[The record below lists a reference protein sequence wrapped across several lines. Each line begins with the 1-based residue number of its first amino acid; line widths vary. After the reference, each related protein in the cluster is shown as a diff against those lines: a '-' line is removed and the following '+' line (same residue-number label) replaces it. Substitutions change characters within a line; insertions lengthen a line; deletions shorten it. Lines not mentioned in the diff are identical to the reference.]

1 MKSSFFHLSISS
13 LRVVFKCI
21 TSSLRLRFS
30 CFNVDKV
37 SCILDSIPFNS
48 VRLVSGS
55 ELSWEGEEGEAV
67 ALLESAMFG
76 RFASF
81 VSSSSTDPLAPCLVF
96 LPLFVTNT
104 RLIIISCKI
113 LPSFLTVPGTFRK
126 GALRFKI
133 HVRTVCAHACS
144 LFVRVWR
151 RRRHHDDKKFPGRA
165 CAVHCNSLPVVVVVL
180 KFPSIWKRFIGSIS
194 GMETFQRLARF
205 GSKPSEPA
213 SCKSDNKSIQ
223 SSICSIRLTIKC
235 ILSVDNIHKLRTRR
249 LASDSLTDQRLTIQ
263 VVKREINKTLLS
275 LTPQVFCSKNEKICL
290 HGPPGRRG
298 PKGSRGRRGP
308 QGVTGRKGARGET
321 GDPGLDGKQGPVGP
335 PGLKGE
341 QGIKGE
347 PGPSGLPGAK
357 GEPGESISSPVVT
370 ISPIKQTVRENQNA
384 VFQCSATGNP
394 RPTITWSQAHKSG
407 LSDSLQ
413 FEPNGK
419 LVVRKVTLA
428 DSGRYICA
436 ARSAFGSA
444 NISAS
449 LQVEGKQKI
458 TTGSLVTQ
466 CLLCWS

>member
-1 MKSSFFHLSISS
+1 M
-13 LRVVFKCI
+13 
-21 TSSLRLRFS
+21 
-30 CFNVDKV
+30 
-37 SCILDSIPFNS
+37 
-48 VRLVSGS
+48 
-55 ELSWEGEEGEAV
+55 
-67 ALLESAMFG
+67 
-76 RFASF
+76 
-81 VSSSSTDPLAPCLVF
+81 
-96 LPLFVTNT
+96 
-104 RLIIISCKI
+104 
-113 LPSFLTVPGTFRK
+113 
-126 GALRFKI
+126 
-133 HVRTVCAHACS
+133 
-144 LFVRVWR
+144 
-151 RRRHHDDKKFPGRA
+151 
-165 CAVHCNSLPVVVVVL
+165 
-180 KFPSIWKRFIGSIS
+180 
-194 GMETFQRLARF
+194 ARF

-235 ILSVDNIHKLRTRR
+235 ILSVDNIQKLRTRR
-249 LASDSLTDQRLTIQ
+249 LASDSLTDRRLTIQ
-263 VVKREINKTLLS
+263 VVKKEINKTLLS

-308 QGVTGRKGARGET
+308 RGVTGRKGARGET
-321 GDPGLDGKQGPVGP
+321 GDPGLDGKKGPVGP

-370 ISPIKQTVRENQNA
+370 ISPMKLTVRENQNA

-394 RPTITWSQAHKSG
+394 RPTITWSQAHGSG